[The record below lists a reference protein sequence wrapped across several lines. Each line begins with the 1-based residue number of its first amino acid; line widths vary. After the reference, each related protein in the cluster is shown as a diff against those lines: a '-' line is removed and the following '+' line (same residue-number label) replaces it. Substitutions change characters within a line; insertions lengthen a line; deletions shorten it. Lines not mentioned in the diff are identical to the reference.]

1 MRSTVSQFGLIFRV
15 SFIALAL
22 TLASSCGLFGP
33 KDETAAATKLI
44 QEANQDL
51 TKIKEL
57 YNENEGD
64 LEKEG
69 KRSLLKKALEANDA
83 EQVKKISD
91 DVNYIIV
98 DGMNYARS
106 AIEKIQQAQDMEIN
120 SDYREYLRLKET
132 ALQKQI
138 DAFEQY
144 RQAARALR
152 DNYDPKNDALR
163 VRVKTEFDER
173 SDKYR
178 ELMEQARDYSS
189 QANELAKDA
198 IRRNA
203 RQ

>member
-1 MRSTVSQFGLIFRV
+1 MRSSVSQYKLLERV
-15 SFIALAL
+15 SLITIVLVI
-22 TLASSCGLFGP
+22 ASSCGLVGP
-33 KDETAAATKLI
+33 KDETADAAKLV
-44 QEANQDL
+44 QEANKDL

-64 LEKEG
+64 DEKEG

-120 SDYREYLRLKET
+120 PDYKEYLRLKEA
-132 ALQKQI
+132 ALQKQV

-152 DNYDPKNDALR
+152 DNYDPKNEALR
-163 VRVKTEFDER
+163 ARVKTEFDER

-178 ELMEQARDYSS
+178 ELMEQARDHSS

-203 RQ
+203 KQ

>member
-33 KDETAAATKLI
+33 KDETAAAAKLI

-69 KRSLLKKALEANDA
+69 KRSLLKKALEANNA

-178 ELMEQARDYSS
+178 ELMEEARDYSS

>member
-33 KDETAAATKLI
+33 KDETAAKLI